1 MDVIFL
7 VTFGLLHSKDILLCD
22 GIPQMSINT
31 TIFLYKLAFLYH
43 ITYEKIYNWN
53 WPVSPYKQS
62 KTFST
67 SLIEWFHHNHCD
79 TVIVV
84 ILFHKLHNICNC
96 AFFWNSSSF
105 WWHNVFSINR
115 RNNEVDQEK
124 FVEKIRN
131 GDHVFIPSQYTMC
144 YTKCNAGGLRA
155 CSIVLKT
162 QYLLWKAW
170 QSSGFY
176 AKYFK

>member
-1 MDVIFL
+1 MWWHTSDVHKHHYFSL
-7 VTFGLLHSKDILLCD
+7 QA
-22 GIPQMSINT
+22 GISVYHMKRYTTETDLSPHINNPKH
-31 TIFLYKLAFLYH
+31 FQH
-43 ITYEKIYNWN
+43 H
-53 WPVSPYKQS
+53 
-62 KTFST
+62 
-67 SLIEWFHHNHCD
+67 WFHHRHCD